1 MTILARKID
10 FGGPHYMKVA
20 VLGASKNPH
29 RYSNMAIHR
38 LLAKGHEVIPIHPTL
53 DVLEN
58 LPVRRSLSEV
68 TDEVHTLTVYLGQKH
83 LKAEIEHILKL
94 RPKRVILNPGTESIE
109 LMNALDAHNI
119 PYLEACT
126 LVMLGTGQF

>member
-1 MTILARKID
+1 
-10 FGGPHYMKVA
+10 
-20 VLGASKNPH
+20 
-29 RYSNMAIHR
+29 MAIHR

-83 LKAEIEHILKL
+83 LKAEIAHMLKL